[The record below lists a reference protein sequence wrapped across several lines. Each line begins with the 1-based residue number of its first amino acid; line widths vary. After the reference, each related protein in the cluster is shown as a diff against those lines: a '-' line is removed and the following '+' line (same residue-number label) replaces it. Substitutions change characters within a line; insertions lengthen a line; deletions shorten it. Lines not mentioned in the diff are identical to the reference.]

1 MPGVSTEEEVLVKWF
16 LGPWLI
22 GSSLELVLM
31 GVVGCQVGPVRHV
44 GPGTLNSKQFVNYYN
59 WYPDDS
65 RGLRIAVAVL
75 CLLSVLKSAET
86 LCVLLQPSTTLSLT
100 TGGWWDTAN
109 PLMVACIDF
118 YVQCFYLYRL
128 WGISKRWW
136 VVAPILALF
145 IFAMVAIVLAT
156 YFIGTAQKD
165 NVASWFGTHLGTA
178 FAGDAILTFTTAY
191 FLLRT
196 KKYTISSQTASLIT
210 SLIRLTFQ
218 TAAPA
223 SLVAMFTL
231 IFSQLYKSKNPLL
244 GYVEIGFNQPL
255 PKLYAIS
262 MMWTLNARR
271 AIRARSGLSGSGSDG
286 PSGGRVRSPRRTND
300 DMELSRIEVLT
311 QITQHVDVTNMFHHS
326 TMSEDVMRSLASG
339 DHKTHSEVAQFDGM
353 PSKLHR
359 G

>member
-1 MPGVSTEEEVLVKWF
+1 MPGVSAEEEVLVKWF

-31 GVVGCQVGPVRHV
+31 GVLSC
-44 GPGTLNSKQFVNYYN
+44 QFVNYYS
-59 WYPDDS
+59 WYPDDN

-86 LCVLLQPSTTLSLT
+86 FASFTA
-100 TGGWWDTAN
+100 GWWDTAN

-128 WGISKRWW
+128 WGVSKRWW
-136 VVAPILALF
+136 VVAPIFALF
-145 IFAMVAIVLAT
+145 IFAMVAMVLAT
-156 YFIGTAQKD
+156 YFIATAQKN

-178 FAGDAILTFTTAY
+178 FAGDAILTLTTAY
-191 FLLRT
+191 FLLKS
-196 KKYTISSQTASLIT
+196 KKDTISSQTAGVIT
-210 SLIRLTFQ
+210 SLVRLTFQ

-231 IFSQLYKSKNPLL
+231 IFSQMYKSNNPLL
-244 GYVEIGFNQPL
+244 GYVEIAFNQPL

-271 AIRARSGLSGSGSDG
+271 AIRARSRLSGSGSDG
-286 PSGGRVRSPRRTND
+286 SSGGRVRSPRRTND
-300 DMELSRIEVLT
+300 MELGRIEVLKQT
-311 QITQHVDVTNMFHHS
+311 QTTQHIDVTKMFHHS
-326 TMSEDVMRSLASG
+326 TTSGDVKHGLSSG
-339 DHKTHSEVAQFDGM
+339 DHKIQSEAAQ
-353 PSKLHR
+353 
-359 G
+359 

>member
-1 MPGVSTEEEVLVKWF
+1 MPGISAEEEVLVKWF

-31 GVVGCQVGPVRHV
+31 GVLGC
-44 GPGTLNSKQFVNYYN
+44 QFVNYYN

-65 RGLRIAVAVL
+65 RSLRIAVGIL

-86 LCVLLQPSTTLSLT
+86 FASLWIFLINHFGNIEYDLSLT
-100 TGGWWDTAN
+100 TTGWWDTAN

-136 VVAPILALF
+136 VVAPIFALF

-156 YFIGTAQKD
+156 YFIAISQKND
-165 NVASWFGTHLGTA
+165 VASWFGTHLGTA
-178 FAGDAILTFTTAY
+178 FAGDAILTLTTAY
-191 FLLRT
+191 FLLKT
-196 KKYTISSQTASLIT
+196 KKQIISSQTAGIIT
-210 SLIRLTFQ
+210 SLVHLTFQ

-223 SLVAMFTL
+223 SLVAMFNL
-231 IFSQLYKSKNPLL
+231 IFSQMYRSNNPLL
-244 GYVEIGFNQPL
+244 GYVEIAFNQPL

-271 AIRARSGLSGSGSDG
+271 AIRARSELSGSGSGSNG
-286 PSGGRVRSPRRTND
+286 PSGGRVRSPRGMNVRCSLHTT
-300 DMELSRIEVLT
+300 RIL
-311 QITQHVDVTNMFHHS
+311 
-326 TMSEDVMRSLASG
+326 LA
-339 DHKTHSEVAQFDGM
+339 D
-353 PSKLHR
+353 
-359 G
+359 